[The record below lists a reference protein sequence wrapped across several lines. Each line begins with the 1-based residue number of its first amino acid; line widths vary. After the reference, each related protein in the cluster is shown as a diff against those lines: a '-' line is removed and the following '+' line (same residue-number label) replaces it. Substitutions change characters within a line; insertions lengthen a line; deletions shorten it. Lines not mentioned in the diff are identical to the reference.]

1 MITNRYKDSIR
12 IENENEHDSVNTIN
26 SKRLNFNKMLNQKYY
41 NKSKYPEFKL
51 KDSSDDILTSFK
63 TKSNL
68 YNTNY
73 NDCNSFSSLDNKL
86 IISYSN
92 KEFNDSNLFEIN
104 DNNNFKDESC
114 RNLKFKTEEKTEKV
128 LNNNCS
134 IEYLEKNNEDKKTCK
149 IDYKYQSK
157 FIDAKSINEFLQKN
171 NICKNEYCW
180 LAVYDKLI
188 KKKKIIKILKFYGN
202 MLDES
207 KLIEKCLKID
217 DFELFYNNN
226 YNKPLIRPG
235 KNYILVKLYLLSN
248 EQINIL
254 SNYLNRVN
262 IKININ
268 KINNNRN
275 IEIDKGKYTI
285 LFSKCKYYPYPLLY
299 YLGNYM
305 NINIISFSNYSYID
319 LNNNNISIN
328 NCQFQNNYP
337 SSKKIA
343 KFIKILMLNFPDKK
357 YNFEF
362 FFFYVIANLKYTN
375 FSQKYLEINEIL
387 NSYNLNNLNNTK
399 NFDNSQ
405 SREIKKKS
413 IIQRLNDKLINLEE
427 NDISDISNINS
438 KNLKMINSKLNSIIA
453 GSSFISNNFS
463 LFNENIYKNK
473 INKNSMNKN
482 GNLKSQEKSN
492 KPLLLKHF
500 NTADLFNLNDSYNNS
515 KTLKNEKNK
524 NKKVKIYENKK
535 LFKTINNHHN
545 KKIKIKHVNNIHL
558 TSKNKKESNI
568 KKI

>member
-12 IENENEHDSVNTIN
+12 IENENDQDSVNTIN
-26 SKRLNFNKMLNQKYY
+26 SKRLYYNKMLNQKYY
-41 NKSKYPEFKL
+41 DKSKYPDFKL
-51 KDSSDDILTSFK
+51 KESSDDILTSFK

-73 NDCNSFSSLDNKL
+73 NDCNSFSSLDNNL

-92 KEFNDSNLFEIN
+92 KEFNDSNLFEFN
-104 DNNNFKDESC
+104 DNNNFKDESGG
-114 RNLKFKTEEKTEKV
+114 NLKLKTEEKTEKV
-128 LNNNCS
+128 LNDNS
-134 IEYLEKNNEDKKTCK
+134 LIESLEKNNEDKETCK

-157 FIDAKSINEFLQKN
+157 FIDAKNINEFLQRN

-188 KKKKIIKILKFYGN
+188 KRKKIIKILKFYGN

-217 DFELFYNNN
+217 NFELFYNYN

-235 KNYILVKLYLLSN
+235 KNFILVKLYLLSN

-268 KINNNRN
+268 EINNNRN
-275 IEIDKGKYTI
+275 IEIDKGKYTT

-305 NINIISFSNYSYID
+305 NINIISFSNYSYTD

-328 NCQFQNNYP
+328 NCQFQSNYP

-343 KFIKILMLNFPDKK
+343 KFIKILMINFPDKK

-362 FFFYVIANLKYTN
+362 FLFYVIANLKYIN
-375 FSQKYLEINEIL
+375 FSQKYLEINEIF
-387 NSYNLNNLNNTK
+387 NSYNLNNNSK
-399 NFDNSQ
+399 NFDYSQ
-405 SREIKKKS
+405 NTEINKKS
-413 IIQRLNDKLINLEE
+413 IIQKLKDKLINLEE
-427 NDISDISNINS
+427 NDISDYSIINS
-438 KNLKMINSKLNSIIA
+438 NNSKMINSKLNSIIT
-453 GSSFISNNFS
+453 GTSFISNNFS
-463 LFNENIYKNK
+463 LFNENICTNKNNRNS
-473 INKNSMNKN
+473 INKKS
-482 GNLKSQEKSN
+482 NLKSQEKLN
-492 KPLLLKHF
+492 KPQLLKHF
-500 NTADLFNLNDSYNNS
+500 NTADLFNLNDSYDNN
-515 KTLKNEKNK
+515 KTLKNENNK
-524 NKKVKIYENKK
+524 NKKVKFYENKK

-545 KKIKIKHVNNIHL
+545 KKIKIKNVNNIRL
-558 TSKNKKESNI
+558 TSKNKKESND